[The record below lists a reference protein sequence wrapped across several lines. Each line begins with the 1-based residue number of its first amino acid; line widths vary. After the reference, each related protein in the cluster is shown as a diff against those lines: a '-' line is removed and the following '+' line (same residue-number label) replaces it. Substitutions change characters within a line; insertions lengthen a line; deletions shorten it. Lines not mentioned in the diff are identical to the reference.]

1 MIVRKNGKKLKK
13 TEKTNKKF
21 LQYKQKQVIVYPI

>member
-1 MIVRKNGKKLKK
+1 MIVRNRRD
-13 TEKTNKKF
+13 EKINRENNKKF